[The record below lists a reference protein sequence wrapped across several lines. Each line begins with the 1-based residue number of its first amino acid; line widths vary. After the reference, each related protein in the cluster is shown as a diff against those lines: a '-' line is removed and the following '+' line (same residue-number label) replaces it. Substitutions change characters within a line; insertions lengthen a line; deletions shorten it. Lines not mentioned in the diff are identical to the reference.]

1 MPRILAITVLAF
13 VLTGCGT
20 VENFTNGYKGQTKP
34 YGGVQI
40 AANRF
45 NEDPIA
51 VALMLPFWTTDLG
64 LSAIGDTAA
73 LPVTASLA
81 IVRGISDYYFPKDK
95 KPASQNEPRADDP
108 APVTD
113 KPPTAP

>member
-1 MPRILAITVLAF
+1 MLRIPAIAALAF
-13 VLTGCGT
+13 VLAGCGT
-20 VENFTNGYKGQTKP
+20 VENFTRGYKGQTKP

-64 LSAIGDTAA
+64 LSAVGDTVA
-73 LPVTASLA
+73 LPVTVSLA
-81 IVRGISDYYFPKDK
+81 IVRGISDYYFPKDET
-95 KPASQNEPRADDP
+95 PVSQNEPRTDAP
-108 APVTD
+108 ATD